1 MGRGVSVSFCHH
13 TALPTLAQVGDDPGA
28 PASSRRAARGLP
40 GIEKDRE
47 IPVLTKTLGWGER
60 GAVSK
65 CRRGRVEPDQPL
77 VPVALLLLLR
87 SHPRSR

>member
-13 TALPTLAQVGDDPGA
+13 PALPTLAQVGDAPGA

-47 IPVLTKTLGWGER
+47 IPVLTKTLGWGEEGAR
-60 GAVSK
+60 GADAEMHV
-65 CRRGRVEPDQPL
+65 
-77 VPVALLLLLR
+77 R
-87 SHPRSR
+87 SGPKQGVLHPEI